1 MTPDIERYLRAM
13 QGVQSAIA
21 WAMTHPDREVN
32 KLVEPKHLRVGVDSS
47 MISHLALAKL
57 LIAKGLFTLQEYE
70 EAMADA
76 AEEELMNWENQA
88 SQAAGFSISFR

>member
-1 MTPDIERYLRAM
+1 MSDADRYMLAL
-13 QGVQSAIA
+13 QGIQSAIA

-47 MISHLALAKL
+47 HISHLGVVRL
-57 LIAKGLFTLQEYE
+57 LISKGVFTAQEYE

-76 AEEELMNWENQA
+76 AEEELLNWDRQA
-88 SQAAGFSISFR
+88 SDLTGAKISFR

>member
-1 MTPDIERYLRAM
+1 MSPDIARYLRAI

-21 WAMTHPDREVN
+21 WAMTHPDREIN

-47 MISHLALAKL
+47 MISHLGLAKL
-57 LIAKGLFTLQEYE
+57 LIAKGIFTLQEYE

-88 SQAAGFSISFR
+88 SQASGFKVSFR